1 MAAKAK
7 KDKKKGKTMALTDFL
22 SDEAGNQQGPG
33 ASYVFSSK
41 STDWAAEM
49 DNADMAD
56 IDPAYS
62 LPSIDRTKLP
72 TAPKAARGPED
83 MSRVP
88 TDPPFTAFVGNLP
101 YEASEEKLMVFF
113 EQLDPDN
120 VRLPDDNGR
129 MRGFGYVQFK
139 TRQGLID
146 ALGMNEEVFGG
157 RKIRVDLAGE
167 SQNDNRKGGGR
178 DDGGPDR
185 TEGDWRSQPKSDSAY
200 SDRGNYGRS
209 DDRGPSRYD
218 DRGPSRDDRGPAR
231 YEDRGF
237 GGDRRSDRGGDYGGF
252 GRREDRGFGGGRDR
266 NDDDRRGGFG
276 GGGNR
281 DDGGRGFGSGFRR
294 DDEGRD
300 GGGAWERQTYQPR
313 ADQGYD
319 RNRRDGGGG
328 GGFDRDRRDG
338 GGGGGF
344 DRDRRDGGGGGGFD
358 RDRRDGGG
366 GGGFDRDRRDGGGGG
381 GFEREREER
390 TDSREQEVP
399 KERPRLNLQPR
410 TKPAEVIDNQKAKQ
424 PPPQRSSASIFG
436 SAKPVD
442 TAQREREIEERMM
455 RQKQEPA
462 EKKSSL
468 ESRGYGSSRGYED
481 TRERR
486 TESHTDH
493 DKESRNLSRPEGGRR
508 RSGSDRSED
517 GDARRERR
525 SSGSSKKKEIT
536 SPAGSVTSSSG
547 RSRQASGDPSHT
559 EVFTESEVGKGQ
571 GSPGN
576 AHQEEAAKLV
586 PAPPPK
592 ENIWEKRKITQQP
605 GQSAPEPRSP
615 PAGPISPS
623 AEPRSPPAGSKAETK
638 SPAQP
643 QPSSTSAPPRQQAK
657 AEASPNKPEGKKEFV
672 AAGPPKEN
680 VWAKRKQEQ
689 VVTAKPSPSGPE
701 PTTAPPSVPPGP
713 AGVPNAWAGRGRGA
727 ERGRA
732 PRGGGGYGRGRGA
745 EQPRKTEKKEK
756 PLPQSIDEMP
766 KLEQK
771 STKVFVD
778 SNKFAGLL
786 DDEDEEET

>member
-101 YEASEEKLMVFF
+101 YEASEENRIMCDYLTTMA
-113 EQLDPDN
+113 
-120 VRLPDDNGR
+120 GC
-129 MRGFGYVQFK
+129 
-139 TRQGLID
+139 
-146 ALGMNEEVFGG
+146 VFGG

-167 SQNDNRKGGGR
+167 SQNEETMVAQMTEGQVAMMTGGR
-178 DDGGPDR
+178 VEMTVDLQDMKTEVLEVTGDLIEEEITGDLGVVKTADSEAEETETMMIDGMGV
-185 TEGDWRSQPKSDSAY
+185 EGLVLVSEEMMRVVMVV
-200 SDRGNYGRS
+200 GH
-209 DDRGPSRYD
+209 
-218 DRGPSRDDRGPAR
+218 
-231 YEDRGF
+231 
-237 GGDRRSDRGGDYGGF
+237 
-252 GRREDRGFGGGRDR
+252 GRDKLTSR
-266 NDDDRRGGFG
+266 ALIKGMTEIVGMEEVVEGSTEIAGMEVAVEGSTEIAGMEVAVEGLTEIVGMAVAEEGLTEIVEMEVAEEGLNE
-276 GGGNR
+276 N
-281 DDGGRGFGSGFRR
+281 GR
-294 DDEGRD
+294 
-300 GGGAWERQTYQPR
+300 
-313 ADQGYD
+313 
-319 RNRRDGGGG
+319 
-328 GGFDRDRRDG
+328 
-338 GGGGGF
+338 
-344 DRDRRDGGGGGGFD
+344 
-358 RDRRDGGG
+358 
-366 GGGFDRDRRDGGGGG
+366 
-381 GFEREREER
+381 
-390 TDSREQEVP
+390 
-399 KERPRLNLQPR
+399 K
-410 TKPAEVIDNQKAKQ
+410 AEVIDNQKAKQ

-486 TESHTDH
+486 TE
-493 DKESRNLSRPEGGRR
+493 K
-508 RSGSDRSED
+508 
-517 GDARRERR
+517 
-525 SSGSSKKKEIT
+525 IT